1 MVLGLLTAVAACP
14 AIVGINETVIQ
25 GQRQNAKGKHR
36 GRKSNLIVSCSDPSR
51 ASREVNGCYIILR
64 ENKVSTP
71 ILILLLPILPIAL

>member
-51 ASREVNGCYIILR
+51 ASREINGCYIILR
-64 ENKVSTP
+64 ENKVST
-71 ILILLLPILPIAL
+71 LILLLPILPIAL